1 MKCSLETAVIVG
13 AKAQRDLTVSIKDAE
28 HQQKVKEIFEEI
40 EKAREL
46 PRDRQIQLSDLISTM
61 ILSEKVAYIWQQA
74 IDVIEQALKSKLGGK
89 DATRL

>member
-1 MKCSLETAVIVG
+1 M
-13 AKAQRDLTVSIKDAE
+13 
-28 HQQKVKEIFEEI
+28 KEIFEEI

>member
-74 IDVIEQALKSKLGGK
+74 IDVIEQALKSKLGGEGCH
-89 DATRL
+89 

>member
-1 MKCSLETAVIVG
+1 MIVG